1 MPLLVPEYFI
11 ISFLWSVFHKPGL
24 GPRKENTELSTSPLA
39 CSPTNGKKKRI
50 ISVFS
55 SFSKCSQHAKGS
67 HMASELSHPFRVRQD
82 LKLPVILRKW
92 TSSHLWRWAM
102 RHLSWQTCPQ
112 GSSWY
117 LLHPCIQKDGREGKD
132 SDTLIQVTMLGYS
145 LFSTIVFKM
154 YLR

>member
-1 MPLLVPEYFI
+1 MNILQL
-11 ISFLWSVFHKPGL
+11 SS
-24 GPRKENTELSTSPLA
+24 ENLYYIPNFKTS
-39 CSPTNGKKKRI
+39 
-50 ISVFS
+50 S
-55 SFSKCSQHAKGS
+55 SFIKWLKTIVLNTPKAHTWLLNFPI
-67 HMASELSHPFRVRQD
+67 HSESDRIW
-82 LKLPVILRKW
+82 KLPVILRKW
-92 TSSHLWRWAM
+92 TCSHLWRWAM